1 MTLDLTAFGWFHSII
16 SLVAIIAG
24 IVVVKDLLA
33 SKADGPWSLLYFV
46 TAVATSVTG
55 FGFPFTQFLPSHGV
69 GVLSLIILIA
79 AILARYVFHYAGPW
93 RWIYAVGVTLGEYF
107 LVFVL
112 IAQAFSKVN
121 ALHALAPTQS
131 EPPFAVA
138 QLILLAIF
146 VVLTIAAVRKFRPA
160 VPPASLARA

>member
-16 SLVAIIAG
+16 SLLAIVAG

-33 SKADGPWSLLYFV
+33 SKADKSWSLLYFI
-46 TAVATSVTG
+46 TAIATSVTG
-55 FGFPFTQFLPSHGV
+55 FGFPFTKFLPSHGV
-69 GVLSLIILIA
+69 GILSLILLFA
-79 AILARYVFHYAGPW
+79 AVLARYVFNYAGSW

-112 IAQAFSKVN
+112 IAQAFMKVN
-121 ALHALAPTQS
+121 ALHTLAPTQT
-131 EPPFAVA
+131 EPPFAIA

-146 VVLTIAAVRKFRPA
+146 VVLTIAAVRKFRP
-160 VPPASLARA
+160 VG

>member
-16 SLVAIIAG
+16 SLVAIVAG

-33 SKADGPWSLLYFV
+33 SKADGSWSLLYFV
-46 TAVATSVTG
+46 TAIATSVTA
-55 FGFPFTQFLPSHGV
+55 FGFPFTKFLPSHGV
-69 GVLSLIILIA
+69 AILSLVLLIA
-79 AILARYVFHYAGPW
+79 AVLARYVFNYAGAW

-112 IAQAFSKVN
+112 IAQAFAKVN

-131 EPPFAVA
+131 EPPFAIA

-146 VVLTIAAVRKFRPA
+146 VVLTIAAVRKFRP
-160 VPPASLARA
+160 VG

>member
-16 SLVAIIAG
+16 SLVAIVAG

-33 SKADGPWSLLYFV
+33 SKADGPWSLLYFI
-46 TAVATSVTG
+46 TAIATSVTG
-55 FGFPFTQFLPSHGV
+55 FGFPFIKFMPSHGV
-69 GVLSLIILIA
+69 GILSLILLIA
-79 AILARYVFHYAGPW
+79 AVLARYVFNYAGFW

-112 IAQAFSKVN
+112 IAQAFMKVN
-121 ALHALAPTQS
+121 ALRALAPTQS
-131 EPPFAVA
+131 EPPFAIA

-146 VVLTIAAVRKFRPA
+146 VILTIAAVRKFRP
-160 VPPASLARA
+160 VG